1 MGQSLQK
8 CSKISLVKK
17 DDAGSYLSV
26 YTDAQT
32 IEGVVMAVA
41 RLKQAFPSLE
51 KGFYNILTDR
61 VKEKGLTDAQIMDSV
76 NHVIDTCEYPTPVI
90 GKFLSWDKKRDLLT
104 YNDMCKLAQES
115 SGAIWK
121 SYDIIENKGVKFWA
135 KKQQI

>member
-17 DDAGSYLSV
+17 DDVGSYLSV

-90 GKFLSWDKKRDLLT
+90 GKFLGYDKKQRLYT
-104 YNDMCKLAQES
+104 YNEISDLVHKGES
-115 SGAIWK
+115 MDYFEIKEVEG
-121 SYDIIENKGVKFWA
+121 
-135 KKQQI
+135 KKWWVRKA